1 RIEASGDVI
10 VRDLNVTLKNS
21 PVTYKLVN
29 GKVSFNKNDVEVNTL
44 SGKIGLSD
52 FHLQGSFTNLITKL
66 LFNEEAIG
74 VDAKLSSDNISMDQ
88 LMQFFASGS
97 SDETPKEGDSYPHLT
112 GYKVNLEYDVKHLA
126 YKRMHAKNI
135 TGSLEFN
142 QPVAVI
148 KN

>member
-1 RIEASGDVI
+1 RVKFNLHGGLDVETLIRFYPLDPINTATGFLDVNLSFSGRPSDLKSNEGKKRIEASGDVI

-52 FHLQGSFTNLITKL
+52 FRLQGSFTNLITKL

-74 VDAKLSSDNISMDQ
+74 IDAK
-88 LMQFFASGS
+88 
-97 SDETPKEGDSYPHLT
+97 
-112 GYKVNLEYDVKHLA
+112 
-126 YKRMHAKNI
+126 
-135 TGSLEFN
+135 
-142 QPVAVI
+142 
-148 KN
+148 